1 MNVAKPKGQK
11 VLMVSPDNRLGAQ
24 GASAPAHA
32 INSQVPRKRPGS
44 WDNNLSPAG
53 NRAVKKRALRACVSC
68 RDRKVRC
75 DVVNGG
81 VPCTNCRLDDVDC
94 VLKASNRGKHNPSR
108 RQARSSL
115 ASNATATRASSP
127 HANVNTDADTA
138 ASGSAPGSA
147 PSTVFCAAPGYS
159 SIAPGYSSI
168 APGQPQERHGSQPLA
183 HGDEETICEDDQA
196 KNNSWH
202 DQQEAEQTR
211 ITHEAQSQPNG
222 TLHEA
227 HCEQQPQPQPIQG
240 AATRST
246 PSSQPANPPTSDYLV
261 ALAFQ
266 GWTEQ
271 DTAEAPASSS
281 RMDDVSVS
289 ANTPHTD
296 QNQGDSQYHLPSYIS
311 PFPSHLD
318 KHYLEFLALKDCL
331 TIPDNQLRDELI
343 RIYAFIV
350 YPFMPAI
357 DLIDFLEPI
366 TGSSEAGTV
375 SLLIF
380 QAIMF
385 SSVTFVD
392 MQLLQS
398 HGFESK
404 REARKVFFNRVK
416 LLYSLGYETDRLTLV
431 QSLLLMTYWYD
442 SDSDDKHT
450 WYWMGLALTTAHIE
464 GLHRD
469 LEEPQQMNKQGR
481 LRRRIWWSCVIRDRL
496 LGLGLRR
503 PSRIREDEF
512 SVTRLRLDDFDISAP
527 PPPAVARLLVAPSY
541 TGKDPVNRQRMAA
554 LCIDLSQLC
563 TTIGRILHSQY
574 TIAST
579 PGGGSN
585 YLRRAIVRPRS
596 LKEQANSFAKC
607 DADLQE
613 WFRNLTPESRY
624 VPGARDGG
632 TATAQVENSTIRLHK
647 ILLYMKYLTAIG
659 ALHRPQVF
667 YSGSD
672 TIDSTRKVES
682 RRKLTE
688 AAVAITKLAFDLQSN
703 GQMRFAPT
711 SSIPAFLSAALI
723 HLLNIRSPDEET
735 RNISIGR
742 FCQCLD
748 ALHQLQNMY
757 TAADEAVQIIN
768 NMLENAGFML
778 PLLGIGNSMSKARRS
793 MTGNRVFAGGGPNG
807 VTARNSRLFSETR
820 PNRVVTAYTS
830 PVPVAGKPVA
840 SQEETTSALI
850 LGAGPTGDA
859 LCRQL
864 SRQPSADPNMNPS
877 ATPNLMNI
885 WSAAGYMHSERD
897 IPLPADL
904 MAGIQLDLDAW
915 ARLFK
920 LFTLS
925 TYYKN

>member
-1 MNVAKPKGQK
+1 
-11 VLMVSPDNRLGAQ
+11 MVSPDNRLGAQ

-32 INSQVPRKRPGS
+32 INCQVPRKRPGS

-94 VLKASNRGKHNPSR
+94 VLKASNRGKHNPSK
-108 RQARSSL
+108 RQHRSSL
-115 ASNATATRASSP
+115 ALNATATRASSP
-127 HANVNTDADTA
+127 LVNINTDADTA
-138 ASGSAPGSA
+138 ASGSAPGSV
-147 PSTVFCAAPGYS
+147 PTTVFCAGPDHS
-159 SIAPGYSSI
+159 SVA
-168 APGQPQERHGSQPLA
+168 AGQPQERHVSQPLA
-183 HGDEETICEDDQA
+183 HDDEETICEDDQDE
-196 KNNSWH
+196 NNSWH
-202 DQQEAEQTR
+202 DRQEAEQTR
-211 ITHEAQSQPNG
+211 LTHEAQSQPNG
-222 TLHEA
+222 TVHEA
-227 HCEQQPQPQPIQG
+227 HCEQQPQKQPKQG
-240 AATRST
+240 AAIRST
-246 PSSQPANPPTSDYLV
+246 PSSQPANPTTSDYLV

-271 DTAEAPASSS
+271 DTAEAPASLS
-281 RMDDVSVS
+281 RIDDVGVS
-289 ANTPHTD
+289 ANTPHTN

-318 KHYLEFLALKDCL
+318 KHDFEFLARKDCL

-366 TGSSEAGTV
+366 TGSSEGATV
-375 SLLIF
+375 SLLLF

-392 MQLLQS
+392 IQLLQS
-398 HGFESK
+398 HGLESK
-404 REARKVFFNRVK
+404 RAARKVFFNRVK

-469 LEEPQQMNKQGR
+469 LEEPQQMTKKRR

-512 SVTRLRLDDFDISAP
+512 SVELLRLDDFDISAP

-541 TGKDPVNRQRMAA
+541 TGKDPVNRQRMAT

-563 TTIGRILHSQY
+563 ITIGRILHSQY

-613 WFRNLTPESRY
+613 WFQNLTSESRY
-624 VPGARDGG
+624 VLGARDEG

-672 TIDSTRKVES
+672 SIDSTRKVES

-703 GQMRFAPT
+703 GQMCYAPT
-711 SSIPAFLSAALI
+711 SSIPAFLSAVLI

-768 NMLENAGFML
+768 NMLQNAGFML
-778 PLLGIGNSMSKARRS
+778 PLLGIGNSMSKARSS
-793 MTGNRVFAGGGPNG
+793 MTGDRVFAGGGPNRA
-807 VTARNSRLFSETR
+807 TAKNSRLFSETG
-820 PNRVVTAYTS
+820 PSRVATAYPS
-830 PVPVAGKPVA
+830 PVPAEGNPVA
-840 SQEETTSALI
+840 SQEETISTPI
-850 LGAGPTGDA
+850 PGAGPTGDA
-859 LCRQL
+859 LCRQP
-864 SRQPSADPNMNPS
+864 SGQPSAGPNMNPS

-915 ARLFK
+915 YNIGDIVDPALMNFDIG
-920 LFTLS
+920 LDFLNS
-925 TYYKN
+925 